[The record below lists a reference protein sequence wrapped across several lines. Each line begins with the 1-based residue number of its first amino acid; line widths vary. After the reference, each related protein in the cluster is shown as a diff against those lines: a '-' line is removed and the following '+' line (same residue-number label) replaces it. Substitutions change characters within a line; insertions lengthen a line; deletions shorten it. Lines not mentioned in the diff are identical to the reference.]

1 MSENWFVYLQRPYRL
16 VIWSRAKSEY
26 KTILDCLCLYSFW
39 LSLGFS
45 ITQQFHKISRVQH
58 SIFFGKSSPCES
70 FKYFIMKSSKYL
82 FEMIVCIKIIQL
94 FQIINLMLV
103 LKTIKATRSQIW
115 DLLSFFLSS
124 DINFSFSIHR
134 SKFRVD
140 YISIF
145 VIVYFKGGM
154 DTGVYHGSPL
164 CLTDVSVFA
173 DVSIFIDFI
182 QISNYFHCWKLA
194 FHYEEASFFL
204 TSQLSMLDETGPGEK
219 A

>member
-82 FEMIVCIKIIQL
+82 FEMIVCIKMIQL

-103 LKTIKATRSQIW
+103 LKTINATRSQIW
-115 DLLSFFLSS
+115 DLLSFFWVLILIFPFLFIDLNSELITLAFSWLFLSRVGW
-124 DINFSFSIHR
+124 IPGFTMVLPFAWRTCQYLQTLAFSLLKTGFSLRRGIIFFDQ
-134 SKFRVD
+134 STVNAWRVWTWR
-140 YISIF
+140 
-145 VIVYFKGGM
+145 KGL
-154 DTGVYHGSPL
+154 TLL
-164 CLTDVSVFA
+164 CL
-173 DVSIFIDFI
+173 
-182 QISNYFHCWKLA
+182 
-194 FHYEEASFFL
+194 
-204 TSQLSMLDETGPGEK
+204 P
-219 A
+219 